1 MLDLKLIR
9 ENPEYVKEGLR
20 KLFEPTDIIDE
31 ILELDRQRR
40 ELLTEIESLRA
51 QRNAESKAIGRT
63 KDPEERQKRIEG
75 VRAINA
81 RIEELEPQLE
91 AVEAKLN
98 DLLLRMPNLPHESV
112 PVSPSEEDNK
122 PLKYWGEQCEFD
134 FEPKPHW
141 ELGEELGIIDFERGV
156 KISGSRFFVLKG
168 LGALLNRA
176 LIQFMLDV
184 HIEKHG
190 YLEVYPPFMVRG
202 HCLVGTGNLPKFGD
216 NLFRDIEE
224 DYWWIPTAEVP
235 VTNLYRDEIIEG
247 EMLPI
252 YHVAY
257 TPCFR
262 REKVSAGRDV
272 RGIQR
277 LYQFDKVE
285 MVKFVKP
292 ETSMDELEDLIRNA
306 EEIAELLGLPYRRV
320 QIVTGDLSFTA
331 AVKYDIEMWAPGMQ
345 SWLEVSSCSNFMD
358 FQARRANIR
367 FRREP
372 GARPEYVHTLNGSG
386 LALPR
391 TMIAIMENYQQEDGS
406 IVIPEVLRP
415 YMKGIERI
423 TKENALYGHNVPR

>member
-1 MLDLKLIR
+1 MLDIRLIR
-9 ENPEYVKEGLR
+9 ERPDYVKEQLR
-20 KLFEPTDIIDE
+20 KLFEPTEIIDE
-31 ILELDRQRR
+31 ILELDRRRR
-40 ELLTEIESLRA
+40 EILTELEALRA
-51 QRNAESKAIGRT
+51 ERNAESKAIGRT
-63 KDPEERQKRIEG
+63 KDPEERQRRIEH
-75 VRAINA
+75 VRQINA
-81 RIEELEPQLE
+81 RIEELEPQLAE
-91 AVEAKLN
+91 VEAQLQDKM
-98 DLLLRMPNLPHESV
+98 LRVPNLPHESV
-112 PVSPSEEDNK
+112 PVAPDPAQNPVVKE
-122 PLKYWGEQCEFD
+122 WGEKRQFD
-134 FEPKPHW
+134 FQPKPHW
-141 ELGEELGIIDFERGV
+141 ELGQELGIIDFERGV
-156 KISGSRFFVLKG
+156 KIAGSRFFVLKG

-176 LIQFMLDV
+176 LIQWMLDF

-202 HCLVGTGNLPKFGD
+202 YCLVGTGNLPKFGE

-235 VTNLYRDEIIEG
+235 VTNLYRDEIIDG
-247 EMLPI
+247 DLLPI

-272 RGIQR
+272 RGIKR

-285 MVKFVKP
+285 LVKFVKP
-292 ETSMDELEDLIRNA
+292 ETSMEELERLIRDA
-306 EEIAELLGLPYRRV
+306 EEVAEALNIPYRRV
-320 QIVTGDLSFTA
+320 QMVTGDLSFTA
-331 AVKYDIEMWAPGMQ
+331 AVKYDIEMYAPAMDE
-345 SWLEVSSCSNFMD
+345 WLEVSSCSNFMD

-367 FRREP
+367 FRRQP

-415 YMKGIERI
+415 YMKGIDRI
-423 TKENALYGHNVPR
+423 TKENALYGHRVP

>member
-1 MLDLKLIR
+1 MLDIRLIR
-9 ENPEYVKEGLR
+9 ERPDYVKEQLR
-20 KLFEPTDIIDE
+20 KLFEPTEIIDE
-31 ILELDRQRR
+31 ILELDRRRR
-40 ELLTEIESLRA
+40 EILTELEALRA
-51 QRNAESKAIGRT
+51 ERNAESKAIGRT
-63 KDPEERQKRIEG
+63 RDPEERQRRIEH
-75 VRAINA
+75 VRQINV
-81 RIEELEPQLE
+81 RIEELEPQLAE
-91 AVEAKLN
+91 VEAQLQDKM
-98 DLLLRMPNLPHESV
+98 LRVPNLPHESV
-112 PVSPSEEDNK
+112 PVAPDPAQNPVVKE
-122 PLKYWGEQCEFD
+122 WGEKRQFD
-134 FEPKPHW
+134 FQPKPHW
-141 ELGEELGIIDFERGV
+141 ELGQELGIIDFERGV
-156 KISGSRFFVLKG
+156 KIAGSRFFVLKG

-176 LIQFMLDV
+176 LIQWMLDF

-202 HCLVGTGNLPKFGD
+202 YCLVGTGNLPKFGE

-235 VTNLYRDEIIEG
+235 VTNLYRDEIIDG
-247 EMLPI
+247 DLLPI

-272 RGIQR
+272 RGIKR

-285 MVKFVKP
+285 LVKFVKP
-292 ETSMDELEDLIRNA
+292 ETSMEELKRLIRDA
-306 EEIAELLGLPYRRV
+306 EEVAEALNIPYRRV
-320 QIVTGDLSFTA
+320 QMVTGDLSFTA
-331 AVKYDIEMWAPGMQ
+331 AVKYDIEMYAPAMDE
-345 SWLEVSSCSNFMD
+345 WLEVSSCSNFMD

-367 FRREP
+367 FRRQP

-415 YMKGIERI
+415 YMKGIDRI
-423 TKENALYGHNVPR
+423 TKENALYGHRVP

>member
-1 MLDLKLIR
+1 MLDIRLIR
-9 ENPEYVKEGLR
+9 ERPDYVKEQLR
-20 KLFEPTDIIDE
+20 KLFEPTEIIDE
-31 ILELDRQRR
+31 ILELDRRRR
-40 ELLTEIESLRA
+40 EILTELEALRA
-51 QRNAESKAIGRT
+51 ERNAESKAIGRT
-63 KDPEERQKRIEG
+63 RDPEERQRRIEH
-75 VRAINA
+75 VRQINV
-81 RIEELEPQLE
+81 RIEELEPQLAE
-91 AVEAKLN
+91 VEAQLQDKM
-98 DLLLRMPNLPHESV
+98 LRVPNLPHESV
-112 PVSPSEEDNK
+112 PVAPDPAQNPVVKE
-122 PLKYWGEQCEFD
+122 WGEKRQFD
-134 FEPKPHW
+134 FQPKPHW
-141 ELGEELGIIDFERGV
+141 ELGQELGIIDFERGV
-156 KISGSRFFVLKG
+156 KIAGSRFFVLKG

-176 LIQFMLDV
+176 LIQWMLDF

-202 HCLVGTGNLPKFGD
+202 YCLVGTGNLPKFGE

-235 VTNLYRDEIIEG
+235 VTNLYRDEIIDG
-247 EMLPI
+247 DLLPI

-272 RGIQR
+272 RGIKR

-285 MVKFVKP
+285 LVKFVKP
-292 ETSMDELEDLIRNA
+292 ETSMEELERLIRDA
-306 EEIAELLGLPYRRV
+306 EEVAEALNIPYRRV
-320 QIVTGDLSFTA
+320 QMVTGDLSFTA
-331 AVKYDIEMWAPGMQ
+331 AVKYDIEMYAPAMDE
-345 SWLEVSSCSNFMD
+345 WLEVSSCSNFMD

-367 FRREP
+367 FRRQP

-415 YMKGIERI
+415 YMKGIDRI
-423 TKENALYGHNVPR
+423 TKENALYGHRVP

>member
-1 MLDLKLIR
+1 MLDIRLIR
-9 ENPEYVKEGLR
+9 ERPDYVKEQLR
-20 KLFEPTDIIDE
+20 KLFEPTEIIDE
-31 ILELDRQRR
+31 ILELDRRRR
-40 ELLTEIESLRA
+40 EILTELEALRA
-51 QRNAESKAIGRT
+51 ERNAESKAIGRT
-63 KDPEERQKRIEG
+63 RDPEERQRRIEH
-75 VRAINA
+75 VRQINA
-81 RIEELEPQLE
+81 RIEELEPQLAE
-91 AVEAKLN
+91 VEAQLQDKM
-98 DLLLRMPNLPHESV
+98 LRVPNLPHESV
-112 PVSPSEEDNK
+112 PVAPDPAQNPVVKE
-122 PLKYWGEQCEFD
+122 WGEKRQFD
-134 FEPKPHW
+134 FQPKPHW
-141 ELGEELGIIDFERGV
+141 ELGQELGIIDFERGV
-156 KISGSRFFVLKG
+156 KIAGSRFFVLKG

-176 LIQFMLDV
+176 LIQWMLDF

-202 HCLVGTGNLPKFGD
+202 YCLVGTGNLPKFGE

-235 VTNLYRDEIIEG
+235 VTNLYRDEIIDG
-247 EMLPI
+247 DLLPI

-272 RGIQR
+272 RGIKR

-285 MVKFVKP
+285 LVKFVKP
-292 ETSMDELEDLIRNA
+292 ETSMEELKRLIRDA
-306 EEIAELLGLPYRRV
+306 EEVAEALNIPYRRV
-320 QIVTGDLSFTA
+320 QMVTGDLSFTA
-331 AVKYDIEMWAPGMQ
+331 AVKYDIEMYAPAMDE
-345 SWLEVSSCSNFMD
+345 WLEVSSCSNFMD

-367 FRREP
+367 FRRQP

-415 YMKGIERI
+415 YMKGIDRI
-423 TKENALYGHNVPR
+423 TKENALYGHRVP